1 MWTVIKFD
9 KKNLATLKKDFLNKL
24 GCDVKFYIPKIKLKK
39 FVKKKTIFN
48 EKLILEDYLF
58 CFHEKFSKKSVITS
72 LKYCKGLKYILS
84 DFFSSQI
91 EIEKFISK
99 CKENEDEEGY
109 IQPTFFDFI
118 NKKNYEFISGPFTNM
133 MFNIISQNKLFIR
146 TLIGNY
152 RITVSKGD
160 NLIRPV

>member
-9 KKNLATLKKDFLNKL
+9 KRNLSTLKSDFFKKL

-39 FVKKKTIFN
+39 FIKKKTVCN

-58 CFHEKFSKKSVITS
+58 CFHKKFSKKSVITS

-84 DFFSSQI
+84 DFLSSQI

-99 CKENEDEEGY
+99 CKENEDEEGF
-109 IQPTFFDFI
+109 IQPTFFDFM

-146 TLIGNY
+146 AFIGNY